1 MRGEGNIK
9 IPRSRCA
16 REMLAKN
23 GLIGKVTLTSDMDE
37 DKIHSDIF
45 SVFQKAMRKD
55 PVFPFT
61 ILQPAGGTS
70 KSLMIPSLST
80 SYRWTASVV
89 AGKNAK
95 LPIYI
100 LAEADLEVSPEAIE
114 IIFCLQFSASMAQP
128 WDGKCISL
136 LPAGM

>member
-1 MRGEGNIK
+1 MAKALTYERDIICLPKNMRGKGNIK

-23 GLIGKVTLTSDMDE
+23 GLIGKVALTSDMGEDE
-37 DKIHSDIF
+37 IRSEIC
-45 SVFQKAMRKD
+45 SVFHTAMRED
-55 PVFPFT
+55 PIFPFT

-70 KSLMIPSLST
+70 KSLTIPSLST
-80 SYRWTASVV
+80 SYRWTASAV

-95 LPIYI
+95 VPIYI

-114 IIFCLQFSASMAQP
+114 IIFA
-128 WDGKCISL
+128 
-136 LPAGM
+136 